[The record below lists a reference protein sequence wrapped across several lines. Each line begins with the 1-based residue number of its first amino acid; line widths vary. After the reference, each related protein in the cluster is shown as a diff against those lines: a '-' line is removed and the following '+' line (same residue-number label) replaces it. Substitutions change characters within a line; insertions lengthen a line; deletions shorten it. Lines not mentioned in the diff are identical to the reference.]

1 MGPASPQRRDLIFS
15 SDFPM
20 MRFFSLFLLLL
31 FFLATPARAE
41 SGVKILLVVGTGG
54 TEEYEVIFKETAAY
68 WIEAAKKGEAA
79 IEIIGL
85 EDGEADDD
93 AKRVQEAIA
102 AEKSSEL
109 WVVLI
114 GHGTYDGRVVK
125 FNVSGPDFTDEEL
138 ADWLGDF
145 KGDLTIINTASA
157 SGSYIRQM
165 AKPGRVVITAT
176 KNEAEISFTRFGRV
190 FAEAVGGLI
199 DADLDNDQQ
208 VSLLESFLHASN
220 RVALFYK
227 DDARLATEHAL
238 IDDNGDQ
245 LGSRAEWFEGTTPTQ
260 TPSAEAKPDGDLAA
274 QKVLVKNAFEKRLTP
289 EQVKNR
295 DDVERQV
302 VALRRSKSSLDE
314 ADYYAKL
321 EALLLEL
328 ARIYDA
334 VGDS

>member
-1 MGPASPQRRDLIFS
+1 
-15 SDFPM
+15 M
-20 MRFFSLFLLLL
+20 MRFLPLFLLML
-31 FFLATPARAE
+31 FGPALTARAE
-41 SGVKILLVVGTGG
+41 SGVKILVVVGTGG
-54 TEEYEVIFKETAAY
+54 TEEYEVIFKETAGL
-68 WIEAAKKGEAA
+68 WIAAAKEGEVA
-79 IEIIGL
+79 IEVIGF
-85 EDGEADDD
+85 EDGEANDH
-93 AKRVQEAIA
+93 AKRLRESIA
-102 AEKSSEL
+102 AEKSPEL

-114 GHGTYDGRVVK
+114 GHGTYDGRVAK
-125 FNVSGPDFTDEEL
+125 FNVGGPDFTDEEL
-138 ADWLGDF
+138 AGWLGDY

-157 SGSYIRQM
+157 SGSYIREM

-176 KNEAEISFTRFGRV
+176 KNEGEISFTRFGRF

-199 DADLDNDQQ
+199 DADLDNDRQ
-208 VSLLESFLHASN
+208 VSLLESFLFASN

-238 IDDNGDQ
+238 IDDNGDT

-289 EQVKNR
+289 EQTKQR
-295 DDVERQV
+295 DELERQV

-321 EALLLEL
+321 ESLLLEL
-328 ARIYDA
+328 ARIYNA
-334 VGDS
+334 VADS